1 MEIRCPQC
9 DAVIKTGI
17 EHKVVKCPFCN
28 THLYFEKDKVLTKEA
43 IKPALEGR
51 VAESLLYE
59 KTGKKLKVSS
69 EYFPF
74 YRIQTEEKS
83 FFLPGKKTDIIGI
96 NSYIPQGD
104 RITLEIEVPSP
115 DITIEE
121 ALDSTVEAAA
131 KAKSVGLI
139 YLPFF
144 TCKDGDTVYYVDGVK
159 GNILSNKLISEKQSA
174 RNHHP
179 FALISFGIIVAVSLF
194 FPTLPF
200 KLISVIAITF
210 LLWTYDKGKQNG

>member
-17 EHKVVKCPFCN
+17 EHKVVKCPYCS
-28 THLYFEKDKVLTKEA
+28 THLYFEKNKVLTKES
-43 IKPALEGR
+43 IKPTLEGR

-59 KTGKKLKVSS
+59 RTGKKLKIKL

-74 YRIQTEEKS
+74 YRIKTIKQT
-83 FFLPGKKTDIIGI
+83 FFLPGKKIDLIGI

-104 RITLEIEVPSP
+104 RITLEFEAPQP
-115 DITIEE
+115 DLSVEE
-121 ALDSTVEAAA
+121 ALQKTEDSGEIQ
-131 KAKSVGLI
+131 SIGLI

-144 TCKDGDTVYYVDGVK
+144 SAKDGDTIYYIDGVR
-159 GNILSNKLISEKQSA
+159 GNILSNKLEGKRESA
-174 RNHHP
+174 KNHHP
-179 FALISFGIIVAVSLF
+179 FALLSLGIIVLVALF

-200 KLISVIAITF
+200 KLISVVVITF
-210 LLWTYDKGKQNG
+210 LLWYYDRGKQNG

>member
-17 EHKVVKCPFCN
+17 EHKVVKCPYCN
-28 THLYFEKDKVLTKEA
+28 TRLYFEKDKVFTKES
-43 IKPALEGR
+43 IKPALDER

-59 KTGKKLKVSS
+59 RTGKKLKVSS

-83 FFLPGKKTDIIGI
+83 VFLPGKKTDLIGI
-96 NSYIPQGD
+96 DSYIPQGD
-104 RITLEIEVPSP
+104 RITLEIEVPPP

-121 ALDSTVEAAA
+121 ALDSTVVEAP
-131 KAKSVGLI
+131 KSVGLI

-144 TCKDGDTVYYVDGVK
+144 TCNDGNTFYYVDSVR
-159 GNILSNKLISEKQSA
+159 GNILSNKLESEKQSA
-174 RNHHP
+174 RNHHT
-179 FALISFGIIVAVSLF
+179 FALISFGIITAVSLF

-200 KLISVIAITF
+200 KLISVITITF
-210 LLWTYDKGKQNG
+210 LLWDYDRGKKNG

>member
-17 EHKVVKCPFCN
+17 EHKVVKCPYCN
-28 THLYFEKDKVLTKEA
+28 TRLYYEKDKFLTKES
-43 IKPALEGR
+43 IKPALEER
-51 VAESLLYE
+51 VAESLLSE
-59 KTGKKLKVSS
+59 RTGKKLKVKL

-74 YRIQTEEKS
+74 YRIQTEERS
-83 FFLPGKKTDIIGI
+83 IFFPGKETDLIGI
-96 NSYIPQGD
+96 NNYTPQGD
-104 RITLEIEVPSP
+104 RITLEIEVPPP

-121 ALDSTVEAAA
+121 ALNHIVEETP
-131 KAKSVGLI
+131 KSAGLI

-144 TCKDGDTVYYVDGVK
+144 TCKDGNTVYYVDGVR
-159 GNILSNKLISEKQSA
+159 GNILSNKLESEKQSA
-174 RNHHP
+174 RNHHT
-179 FALISFGIIVAVSLF
+179 FALISFGIIIAVSLF

-210 LLWTYDKGKQNG
+210 LLWNYDKGKKNG

>member
-17 EHKVVKCPFCN
+17 EHKVVKCPYCN
-28 THLYFEKDKVLTKEA
+28 THLYFEKDKVLTKES
-43 IKPALEGR
+43 IKPTLEER

-59 KTGKKLKVSS
+59 KTGKKLKVKL

-83 FFLPGKKTDIIGI
+83 IFLPGKKTDLIGI

-104 RITLEIEVPSP
+104 RITLEIEVPPP

-121 ALDSTVEAAA
+121 VLDSMGENA
-131 KAKSVGLI
+131 AKSVGLI

-144 TCKDGDTVYYVDGVK
+144 TYRDDDTVYYVDGVK
-159 GNILSNKLISEKQSA
+159 GNILSNKLVSEKQSA
-174 RNHHP
+174 RNHHT
-179 FALISFGIIVAVSLF
+179 FALISFGIIIAVSLF

-210 LLWTYDKGKQNG
+210 LLWNYDKGKKNG

>member
-17 EHKVVKCPFCN
+17 EHKVVKCPYCS
-28 THLYFEKDKVLTKEA
+28 THLYFEKDKVLTKES
-43 IKPALEGR
+43 IKPALEKR

-59 KTGKKLKVSS
+59 RTGKKLKVSS

-74 YRIQTEEKS
+74 YRIQTEEQS
-83 FFLPGKKTDIIGI
+83 TFLPGKKTDLIGI

-104 RITLEIEVPSP
+104 RITLEIKVPP
-115 DITIEE
+115 PEITIEE
-121 ALDSTVEAAA
+121 ILDYTGEEAP
-131 KAKSVGLI
+131 KSIGLI

-144 TCKDGDTVYYVDGVK
+144 TCKDGDTVYYLDGVK
-159 GNILSNKLISEKQSA
+159 GSILSNKLASKEQNA
-174 RNHHP
+174 RNHHS
-179 FALISFGIIVAVSLF
+179 FALISFGIITMVSLF

-210 LLWTYDKGKQNG
+210 LLWNYDKGKQNG

>member
-17 EHKVVKCPFCN
+17 EHKVVKCPYCS
-28 THLYFEKDKVLTKEA
+28 THLYFEKDKVLTKES
-43 IKPALEGR
+43 IKPTLEER
-51 VAESLLYE
+51 VAESLLSVR
-59 KTGKKLKVSS
+59 TGKKLKVKL

-74 YRIQTEEKS
+74 YRIQTEEKTV
-83 FFLPGKKTDIIGI
+83 FLPGKKTALIGI

-104 RITLEIEVPSP
+104 RITLEIEVSPP
-115 DITIEE
+115 DITIDE
-121 ALDSTVEAAA
+121 ALDSMGENA
-131 KAKSVGLI
+131 AKSVGLI

-144 TCKDGDTVYYVDGVK
+144 TCKDDDTVYYIDGVK
-159 GNILSNKLISEKQSA
+159 GNILSNRLGSEKQSA

-179 FALISFGIIVAVSLF
+179 FALTSFGIIVAVSLF

>member
-9 DAVIKTGI
+9 DGIIKTGI
-17 EHKVVKCPFCN
+17 EHKVVKCPYCS
-28 THLYFEKDKVLTKEA
+28 TRLYFEKDRVLTKES
-43 IKPALEGR
+43 IKPTLEGR
-51 VAESLLYE
+51 VAESLLNE
-59 KTGKKLKVSS
+59 RTGKKLKAKL

-74 YRIQTEEKS
+74 YRIQTDKKTV
-83 FFLPGKKTDIIGI
+83 FLPGKKSDLIGI
-96 NSYIPQGD
+96 KSYTPQGD
-104 RITLEIEVPSP
+104 RITLEIEVPPP

-121 ALDSTVEAAA
+121 ALNSMGEDTS
-131 KAKSVGLI
+131 KSIGLI

-144 TCKDGDTVYYVDGVK
+144 TCKEGDTVYYVDGTK
-159 GNILSNKLISEKQSA
+159 GNILSNRLVSEKQSA

-179 FALISFGIIVAVSLF
+179 FALISFGIITAVSLF

-210 LLWTYDKGKQNG
+210 LLCNYDKGKKNG

>member
-17 EHKVVKCPFCN
+17 EHKVVKCPYCSTN
-28 THLYFEKDKVLTKEA
+28 LYFEKNKVLTKES
-43 IKPALEGR
+43 IKPNLEER
-51 VAESLLYE
+51 VAEVLLYE
-59 KTGKKLKVSS
+59 QTGKKSKVSL

-74 YRIQTEEKS
+74 YRIQTDERTI
-83 FFLPGKKTDIIGI
+83 FLPGKKTDLIGI
-96 NSYIPQGD
+96 DSYIPQGD
-104 RITLEIEVPSP
+104 RITLAIEVPPP

-121 ALDSTVEAAA
+121 ALDSIGENDA
-131 KAKSVGLI
+131 KAIGLI

-144 TCKDGDTVYYVDGVK
+144 TYREDDTVYYIDGVR
-159 GNILSNKLISEKQSA
+159 GNILSNKLGSKAQSA

-179 FALISFGIIVAVSLF
+179 FALLSFGIIALVALF

-200 KLISVIAITF
+200 KLISVTVITS
-210 LLWTYDKGKQNG
+210 LLWYYDKGKQNG

>member
-9 DAVIKTGI
+9 DGIIKTGI
-17 EHKVVKCPFCN
+17 EHKVVKCPYCN
-28 THLYFEKDKVLTKEA
+28 THLYFQKDKVLTKES
-43 IKPALEGR
+43 IKPTLERR
-51 VAESLLYE
+51 VAESLLSE
-59 KTGKKLKVSS
+59 RTGKKLNIKL

-74 YRIQTEEKS
+74 YRIQTDEKTV
-83 FFLPGKKTDIIGI
+83 FLPGKKTDLIGI

-104 RITLEIEVPSP
+104 RITLEIEVPPP

-121 ALDSTVEAAA
+121 VLNSMGEAAA
-131 KAKSVGLI
+131 KSIGLI

-144 TCKDGDTVYYVDGVK
+144 TCKDGDTVYYVDGIK
-159 GNILSNKLISEKQSA
+159 GNILSNRLESKKQSG

-179 FALISFGIIVAVSLF
+179 FALISFGIIAAVSLF

-200 KLISVIAITF
+200 RLISVILITF
-210 LLWTYDKGKQNG
+210 LLWTYDKGKQNA

>member
-1 MEIRCPQC
+1 MEFRCPQC

-17 EHKVVKCPFCN
+17 EHKVVKCPYCS
-28 THLYFEKDKVLTKEA
+28 THLYYEKNKVLTKES
-43 IKPALEGR
+43 IKPTLEER
-51 VAESLLYE
+51 VAEALLYE
-59 KTGKKLKVSS
+59 RTGKKSKLSL

-74 YRIQTEEKS
+74 YRIQTDEKTI
-83 FFLPGKKTDIIGI
+83 FLPGKKTDLIGI

-104 RITLEIEVPSP
+104 RITLEIEVSPP

-121 ALDSTVEAAA
+121 ALGSIGENAA
-131 KAKSVGLI
+131 KSIGLI

-144 TCKDGDTVYYVDGVK
+144 TCEDKDTVYYIDGVR
-159 GNILSNKLISEKQSA
+159 GNILSNRLESKKQSA

-200 KLISVIAITF
+200 RLISVIAIAF
-210 LLWTYDKGKQNG
+210 LLWYYDKGKQNG